1 MKPELLTS
9 SRTSPLEVEYMQGG
23 IDELLNDLQI
33 EASES
38 GIVLQGNS
46 VTTVFE
52 LLMRASFG
60 LLKYRRDVRLIVSA
74 LPQPLFEIRFDLL
87 DWQNQPVGARLFVIE
102 APPIRVK
109 LLGWHLKKKSQYFE
123 SDRARQTQAA
133 LNALQRAIRS
143 G

>member
-9 SRTSPLEVEYMQGG
+9 NRSTPLEVEYVQGG
-23 IDELLNDLQI
+23 IDELLKDLQI

-38 GIVLQGNS
+38 GIVLQRNS
-46 VTTVFE
+46 ATTVYE

-60 LLKYRRDVRLIVSA
+60 LLKYRRDVRVIVSA

-87 DWQNQPVGARLFVIE
+87 DWQNEPVGARLFVVE
-102 APPIRVK
+102 TPPIRVK
-109 LLGWHLKKKSQYFE
+109 LLGWHLKKKTQYFE

-133 LNALQRAIRS
+133 LSALQKANRND
-143 G
+143 

>member
-23 IDELLNDLQI
+23 ID
-33 EASES
+33 
-38 GIVLQGNS
+38 
-46 VTTVFE
+46 E